1 MISVIMATYNRADT
15 LQRAI
20 DSVLRQS
27 YEDWELIIVDDG
39 STDETTSVL
48 EALDDPRIRVVRHP
62 RNRGMHAAK
71 NTGLDHVAGEWF
83 TTLDADDEMLP
94 EALEVMLACA
104 ARTGATAVSCNGL
117 DTSTGRF
124 SGTGPTRDG
133 WLTPEQTARCHGDL
147 WGITQTSLVGNLRW
161 DERVPSYQATV
172 WIKINRKALR
182 YYLHRALVVIH
193 TEGTGR
199 ISNPG
204 RKAGLRRRA
213 MIWSAIGEDTEYL
226 RELKRVDPAGFRYL
240 MTRVWPARV
249 LYSLL
254 RLLPSGAKAG

>member
-83 TTLDADDEMLP
+83 TTLDADDEMMP

-161 DERVPSYQATV
+161 DERVPA
-172 WIKINRKALR
+172 I
-182 YYLHRALVVIH
+182 
-193 TEGTGR
+193 
-199 ISNPG
+199 
-204 RKAGLRRRA
+204 RR
-213 MIWSAIGEDTEYL
+213 
-226 RELKRVDPAGFRYL
+226 
-240 MTRVWPARV
+240 
-249 LYSLL
+249 
-254 RLLPSGAKAG
+254 PSGSRSTARLSATTCTVHWSSSTLRVPGESRILVARPACAGGP